1 MPPKTSIILCTYN
14 EANYIENAILELE
27 KNITNLEIVIIDDS
41 SSDGTIEI
49 IKKLNQNSKYK
60 VIYRNK
66 SRSLAS
72 AFVRGV
78 IETTGEN
85 IGWIDTNMGEVAS
98 KFPAMIKEL
107 QSNNDIVVLSRYVEG
122 GGDRRIL
129 FRTLSSKYFNSLC
142 RTILRTSIKDYTSS
156 IFLMKRKILDE
167 VTFLGYGH
175 GEFFLEFL
183 YNAHKKGFR
192 IKEIPYVQDKDDDLA
207 DSKSASSIIKFFYLG
222 FMYILRIIATLV
234 RRRN

>member
-14 EANYIENAILELE
+14 EVNYIEHAISELE
-27 KNITNLEIVIIDDS
+27 KNISNLEIVIVDDS
-41 SSDGTIEI
+41 SSDGTVEV
-49 IKKLNQNSKYK
+49 IKKLNQSNKYK
-60 VIYRNK
+60 IIYRNK

-78 IETTGEN
+78 IETTGEY

-98 KFPAMIKEL
+98 KFPVMVNAL
-107 QSNNDIVVLSRYVEG
+107 QSNNDIIVLSRYVEG
-122 GGDRRIL
+122 GGDSRIL
-129 FRTLSSKYFNSLC
+129 LRTLSSKYFNSLC
-142 RTILRTSIKDYTSS
+142 RIILRTPVKDFTSS

-192 IKEIPYVQDKDDDLA
+192 IKEIPYVQDKDEDLGN
-207 DSKSASSIIKFFYLG
+207 SKSASSIINFFYLG

-234 RRRN
+234 RRKN